1 MRVLVTD
8 ADYKQTLCATRSLGR
23 RGIHVAAGSSRRRA
37 QSFYSKYCRERLLYP
52 SPQRQ
57 DEFASFLLSYVQTN
71 EIDVVLPVGYF
82 ATTALSRHKDSFSG
96 YASLPV
102 ADYDSMRVASNKD
115 LTLQLA
121 RDLGIRTPM
130 MYDSPADVEEHPVV
144 EKAVGGSGSV
154 LYINSRA
161 GLSRVPA
168 SGWILQEYVPGDAY
182 GFFALFNQ
190 GRVRATFMHRRVR
203 EYPVTGGPS
212 TTAESVRDPELEALG
227 LRLLETLNWHGAAMV
242 EFKKDSRDGEFTLL
256 EVNPKFWG
264 SLGLAIA
271 CGVDFP
277 YLAARMAADGDV
289 DAVSDYR
296 LGVRFRWPLPDDVL
310 HLLAK
315 PRAVGSFLR
324 DSIDR
329 NVRSDISLRD
339 PKPNLFQV
347 LLTLRSIA
355 TRLREGSLRY
365 PHGVPE
371 GVP

>member
-1 MRVLVTD
+1 
-8 ADYKQTLCATRSLGR
+8 
-23 RGIHVAAGSSRRRA
+23 
-37 QSFYSKYCRERLLYP
+37 
-52 SPQRQ
+52 
-57 DEFASFLLSYVQTN
+57 
-71 EIDVVLPVGYF
+71 
-82 ATTALSRHKDSFSG
+82 
-96 YASLPV
+96 
-102 ADYDSMRVASNKD
+102 
-115 LTLQLA
+115 
-121 RDLGIRTPM
+121 
-130 MYDSPADVEEHPVV
+130 
-144 EKAVGGSGSV
+144 
-154 LYINSRA
+154 
-161 GLSRVPA
+161 
-168 SGWILQEYVPGDAY
+168 
-182 GFFALFNQ
+182 
-190 GRVRATFMHRRVR
+190 MHRRVR